1 MPLYRKALG
10 LLSGVY
16 APAFSLD
23 PQTNTGGVRCE
34 KPGTYVLCYG
44 ALPLRRASKAVSL
57 FSPLRF
63 LSFLKRVR
71 ESRDEANRAAALKSV
86 FAARANFVWRDY
98 LYLFKLIYEFS
109 KYHREGL
116 FDMLG

>member
-1 MPLYRKALG
+1 M
-10 LLSGVY
+10 
-16 APAFSLD
+16 
-23 PQTNTGGVRCE
+23 
-34 KPGTYVLCYG
+34 
-44 ALPLRRASKAVSL
+44 
-57 FSPLRF
+57 
-63 LSFLKRVR
+63 R

-86 FAARANFVWRDY
+86 FAVRPNFVWRDY